1 MANLKAET
9 VELIKQIYKKYPSG
23 GALHIVLDDDNVE
36 DSDILWCLKN
46 LIPDEELCKAEDR
59 TLFKQ
64 CATNL
69 LELGTERKRWN
80 CIAKAFDDMRK
91 EDGKKDNTCCGC
103 VYENIDDTTED
114 ISKCVCCKRN
124 VDYAK
129 NDYYM
134 RKEDE
139 GK

>member
-1 MANLKAET
+1 M
-9 VELIKQIYKKYPSG
+9 
-23 GALHIVLDDDNVE
+23 
-36 DSDILWCLKN
+36 
-46 LIPDEELCKAEDR
+46 
-59 TLFKQ
+59 
-64 CATNL
+64 
-69 LELGTERKRWN
+69 KR
-80 CIAKAFDDMRK
+80 M
-91 EDGKKDNTCCGC
+91 DNTCCGC

-139 GK
+139 KND

>member
-1 MANLKAET
+1 
-9 VELIKQIYKKYPSG
+9 
-23 GALHIVLDDDNVE
+23 
-36 DSDILWCLKN
+36 
-46 LIPDEELCKAEDR
+46 
-59 TLFKQ
+59 
-64 CATNL
+64 
-69 LELGTERKRWN
+69 
-80 CIAKAFDDMRK
+80 MRK
-91 EDGKKDNTCCGC
+91 EDEKNGDNTCSGC

>member
-1 MANLKAET
+1 
-9 VELIKQIYKKYPSG
+9 
-23 GALHIVLDDDNVE
+23 
-36 DSDILWCLKN
+36 
-46 LIPDEELCKAEDR
+46 
-59 TLFKQ
+59 
-64 CATNL
+64 
-69 LELGTERKRWN
+69 
-80 CIAKAFDDMRK
+80 MR
-91 EDGKKDNTCCGC
+91 GMDNTCSGC